1 MQYGLSLCL
10 RRLGK
15 SFGIYVRV
23 CFCLH
28 VRLQTERGRK
38 RGPFGGGGLQP
49 DPAAVPQRK
58 VVPALHAG
66 EGQSEEGG
74 HLFPPDLWGHPQRS
88 VQLLDLQVCRGDVFA
103 CVCTESR
110 PVCQHPFKSQIH
122 TLRVGS
128 LFSRPLFALLPPSL
142 NPRPTLTV
150 CEQMIFNRAGRAAR
164 QALRPGSYK

>member
-23 CFCLH
+23 CFCLP
-28 VRLQTERGRK
+28 VRHQTEWGRK

-58 VVPALHAG
+58 VVPALLSG
-66 EGQSEEGG
+66 EGKNKGE
-74 HLFPPDLWGHPQRS
+74 HLFSPDPWGHGL
-88 VQLLDLQVCRGDVFA
+88 VQLLDLQVCRGYVTGRLCVFVPKPTGVSA
-103 CVCTESR
+103 SIQKPNTHSQGGQFIQQAAVCLAATVSQSR
-110 PVCQHPFKSQIH
+110 P
-122 TLRVGS
+122 S
-128 LFSRPLFALLPPSL
+128 LI
-142 NPRPTLTV
+142 V

-164 QALRPGSYK
+164 HVLQPGSYQ